1 MYFKRKELKKFR
13 SFNGP
18 LIDVRSPSEYY
29 KGHMPNSINIPLFDN
44 DERSIIGTIYK
55 KEGREKAVIEGL
67 NFLEKKMESLLDNLF
82 IKIDSYNNIPDKK
95 NYNELFIRIYCSRGG
110 MRSQSIAW
118 LLDKFKLN
126 PITLEGGYK
135 KYRRWILDCF
145 SKKWNIIIIGGKTGS
160 GKTRLLS
167 LLNKNKYQTIDLEGF
182 ACHRG
187 STFGGLGMKEQPS
200 NEEFENKI
208 AEKLYSFKT
217 IKNVFVEAESA
228 NIGKCKIP
236 HEFFN
241 QMKKSRRIEIL
252 RSESNRLKELI
263 DTYSV
268 FKKEELKDSVQRIKK
283 RLGPQR
289 TKIALESIDN
299 EKWDLV
305 CRSVLDYYDR
315 CYEYEKV
322 GKENITLLDL
332 TDKNYDEK
340 ILDLINNII

>member
-1 MYFKRKELKKFR
+1 MYFKRKELEKFR
-13 SFNGP
+13 SFKGP
-18 LIDVRSPSEYY
+18 LIDVRSPGEYY

-55 KEGREKAVIEGL
+55 KEGRKKAVIEGL
-67 NFLEKKMESLLDNLF
+67 KFLEKKIELLLDNLF
-82 IKIDSYNNIPDKK
+82 MSIDTYKTITNKNN
-95 NYNELFIRIYCSRGG
+95 NELFIKIYCSRGG

-118 LLDKFKLN
+118 LLEKYKLN
-126 PITLEGGYK
+126 PITLKGGYK
-135 KYRRWILDCF
+135 IYRRWVLDSF
-145 SKKWNIIIIGGKTGS
+145 TKKLNIVVIGGKTGT

-167 LLNKNKYQTIDLEGF
+167 LLEEYKYQTIDLEGF

-200 NEEFENKI
+200 NEQFENII
-208 AEKLYSFKT
+208 AEKLNSFKCSNN
-217 IKNVFVEAESA
+217 IFVEAESA

-241 QMKKSRRIEIL
+241 QMKNSRRIEII
-252 RSESNRLKELI
+252 RSESNRLDELI

-268 FKKEELKDSVQRIKK
+268 FKKEELQESVLRIKK

-305 CRSVLDYYDR
+305 CRSVLDYYDK
-315 CYEYEKV
+315 CYEFEKV
-322 GKENITLLDL
+322 GKTNIKLLDL
-332 TDKNYDEK
+332 TDKIYDER
-340 ILDLINNII
+340 ILELINNVL

>member
-1 MYFKRKELKKFR
+1 MYFKRKELEKFR
-13 SFNGP
+13 SFKGP

-29 KGHMPNSINIPLFDN
+29 KGHLPNSINIPLFDN

-55 KEGREKAVIEGL
+55 KEGRKKAVIEGL
-67 NFLEKKMESLLDNLF
+67 KFFEKKMELLLDNLF
-82 IKIDSYNNIPDKK
+82 MSIDSYKTIPNKNN
-95 NYNELFIRIYCSRGG
+95 EFFIRIYCSRGG

-118 LLDKFKLN
+118 LLEKYKLN
-126 PITLEGGYK
+126 PITLKGGYK
-135 KYRRWILDCF
+135 IYRRWVLDSF
-145 SKKWNIIIIGGKTGS
+145 SKKLNIVVIGGKTGT

-167 LLNKNKYQTIDLEGF
+167 LLEKYKYQTIDLEGF

-187 STFGGLGMKEQPS
+187 STFGGLGMKKQPS
-200 NEEFENKI
+200 NEQFENKI

-217 IKNVFVEAESA
+217 INNIFVEAESA

-252 RSESNRLKELI
+252 RSESNRLNELI

-268 FKKEELKDSVQRIKK
+268 FKKDELKDSVQRIKK

-289 TKIALESIDN
+289 TKIALESIDK

-332 TDKNYDEK
+332 TDKYYDEK
-340 ILDLINNII
+340 ILDLIHKVI

>member
-1 MYFKRKELKKFR
+1 MSL
-13 SFNGP
+13 
-18 LIDVRSPSEYY
+18 
-29 KGHMPNSINIPLFDN
+29 
-44 DERSIIGTIYK
+44 
-55 KEGREKAVIEGL
+55 
-67 NFLEKKMESLLDNLF
+67 LEK
-82 IKIDSYNNIPDKK
+82 Y
-95 NYNELFIRIYCSRGG
+95 
-110 MRSQSIAW
+110 
-118 LLDKFKLN
+118 
-126 PITLEGGYK
+126 
-135 KYRRWILDCF
+135 
-145 SKKWNIIIIGGKTGS
+145 
-160 GKTRLLS
+160 
-167 LLNKNKYQTIDLEGF
+167 KYQTIDLEGF

-200 NEEFENKI
+200 NEKFENKI
-208 AEKLYSFKT
+208 AEKLYSFDIT
-217 IKNVFVEAESA
+217 SYIFVEAESA

-241 QMKKSRRIEIL
+241 QMKNSRRIEIL
-252 RSESNRLKELI
+252 RSESNSLDELI

-268 FKKEELKDSVQRIKK
+268 FRKEELKDSVQRIKK

-289 TKIALESIDN
+289 TKIALESIDK

>member
-1 MYFKRKELKKFR
+1 MDFKRIGLEKFR
-13 SFNGP
+13 SFKGL

-29 KGHMPNSINIPLFDN
+29 KGHQPNSNNNPLFDN

-55 KEGREKAVIEGL
+55 KEGRKKAVIEGL
-67 NFLEKKMESLLDNLF
+67 KFFEKKMELLLDKLF
-82 IKIDSYNNIPDKK
+82 ISIESYKTSPNKNNKF
-95 NYNELFIRIYCSRGG
+95 FIRIYCSRGG

-118 LLDKFKLN
+118 LLEKYKLN
-126 PITLEGGYK
+126 SIILKGGYK
-135 KYRRWILDCF
+135 TYRRWILDCF
-145 SKKWNIIIIGGKTGS
+145 SKKWNIVIIGVKTCS

-167 LLNKNKYQTIDLEGF
+167 LLEKYKYQTIDLEGF

-200 NEEFENKI
+200 NEQFENKI
-208 AEKLYSFKT
+208 AEKLNSFKFSHN
-217 IKNVFVEAESA
+217 IFVEAESA

-241 QMKKSRRIEIL
+241 QMKNSRRIEIL
-252 RSESNRLKELI
+252 RSESNRLDELI

-268 FKKEELKDSVQRIKK
+268 FKKEELQESVLRIKK

-289 TKIALESIDN
+289 TKIALESIN
-299 EKWDLV
+299 SEKWDLV
-305 CRSVLDYYDR
+305 CRAVLDYYDK

-322 GKENITLLDL
+322 GKTNIKILDL
-332 TDKNYDEK
+332 TDKKYDES
-340 ILDLINNII
+340 ILKLVNNVL

>member
-1 MYFKRKELKKFR
+1 MYFKRKELEKFR
-13 SFNGP
+13 SFKGP
-18 LIDVRSPSEYY
+18 LIDVRSPGEYY

-55 KEGREKAVIEGL
+55 KEGRTKAVIEGL
-67 NFLEKKMESLLDNLF
+67 KFIEKKMELLLDNLF
-82 IKIDSYNNIPDKK
+82 MSIDSYKTITKK
-95 NYNELFIRIYCSRGG
+95 NNDELFIRIYCSRGG

-118 LLDKFKLN
+118 LLEKFKLN
-126 PITLEGGYK
+126 LVTLNGGYK
-135 KYRRWILDCF
+135 MYRRWVLNSF
-145 SKKWNIIIIGGKTGS
+145 SKKMNIVVIGGKTGT

-167 LLNKNKYQTIDLEGF
+167 LLEKYKYQTIDLEGF

-200 NEEFENKI
+200 NEQFENMI
-208 AEKLYSFKT
+208 AEKLNSFSCSNN
-217 IKNVFVEAESA
+217 IFVEAESA

-241 QMKKSRRIEIL
+241 QMKISRRIEVL
-252 RSESNRLKELI
+252 RSESNRLDELI

-268 FKKEELKDSVQRIKK
+268 FKKEELQESVLRIRK

-289 TKIALESIDN
+289 TKIALESINN

-305 CRSVLDYYDR
+305 CRSVLDYYDK
-315 CYEYEKV
+315 CYDYEKV
-322 GKENITLLDL
+322 GKTNIKLLDL
-332 TDKNYDEK
+332 TDKKYDEG
-340 ILDLINNII
+340 ILELINNLL

>member
-1 MYFKRKELKKFR
+1 MYSKSIELEKFR
-13 SFNGP
+13 SFKGP

-44 DERSIIGTIYK
+44 NERSIIGTIYK
-55 KEGREKAVIEGL
+55 KKGREIAVIEGL
-67 NFLEKKMESLLDNLF
+67 KIFEKKLKLLLDTLF
-82 IKIDSYNNIPDKK
+82 MNIDSHKIISENN
-95 NYNELFIRIYCSRGG
+95 NEISIRIYCSRGG

-118 LLDKFKLN
+118 LLEKYKYN
-126 PITLEGGYK
+126 TITLKGGYK
-135 KYRRWILDCF
+135 TYRRWILDSF
-145 SKKWNIIIIGGKTGS
+145 TKKWNFLIIGGKTGT
-160 GKTRLLS
+160 GKTRLLT
-167 LLNKNKYQTIDLEGF
+167 LLEKYKYQTIDLEGF

-200 NEEFENKI
+200 NEQFENKI
-208 AEKLYSFKT
+208 AEKLNSFKA
-217 IKNVFVEAESA
+217 INNIFIEAESA

-241 QMKKSRRIEIL
+241 QMNTSRRIEIL
-252 RSESNRLKELI
+252 RSEENRLDELI
-263 DTYSV
+263 DTYSI
-268 FKKEELKDSVQRIKK
+268 FNKEELKESVLRIKK

-289 TKIALESIDN
+289 TKIAIDSI
-299 EKWDLV
+299 EKERWDLV

-332 TDKNYDEK
+332 TDKKYDEK
-340 ILDLINNII
+340 ILELINNVL